1 MQNNKSLYNVNSI
14 YPYIRS
20 YNTKYWENLQ
30 KVMDAS
36 KTRAQSLEL
45 RRRWIQK
52 QNKMNYQNEYD
63 RLHGELSKLA
73 PELQKVAVQN
83 MMDRYKLEAIGK
95 YEAPAPLAAAPLA
108 APLAAAPAPIL
119 RRPRRTRE
127 QIEEDKRQK
136 EHLRLNRIASQRQ
149 KQKENISRR
158 RLTKKTRVQSSNPV
172 VDSV

>member
-45 RRRWIQK
+45 RKRWIQK

-63 RLHGELSKLA
+63 RLHGALSKLA
-73 PELQKVAVQN
+73 PEL
-83 MMDRYKLEAIGK
+83 
-95 YEAPAPLAAAPLA
+95 
-108 APLAAAPAPIL
+108 
-119 RRPRRTRE
+119 
-127 QIEEDKRQK
+127 
-136 EHLRLNRIASQRQ
+136 
-149 KQKENISRR
+149 
-158 RLTKKTRVQSSNPV
+158 
-172 VDSV
+172 

>member
-45 RRRWIQK
+45 RKRWIQK

-63 RLHGELSKLA
+63 RLHGELSHLS

-83 MMDRYKLEAIGK
+83 MMDGHKLEAIGK
-95 YEAPAPLAAAPLA
+95 YEEPVKHTATVPTQATAPAPST
-108 APLAAAPAPIL
+108 APII

-136 EHLRLNRIASQRQ
+136 EH
-149 KQKENISRR
+149 
-158 RLTKKTRVQSSNPV
+158 
-172 VDSV
+172 